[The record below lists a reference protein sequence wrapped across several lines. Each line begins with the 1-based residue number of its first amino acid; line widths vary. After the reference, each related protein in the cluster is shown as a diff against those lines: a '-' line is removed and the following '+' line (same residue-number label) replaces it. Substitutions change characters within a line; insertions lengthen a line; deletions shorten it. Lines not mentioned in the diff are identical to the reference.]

1 MSLFFHLKY
10 LVVLL
15 TSQQSTLIN
24 LCCFMSCIKYWTS
37 LLCHG
42 ILFLP
47 FKYMWENPCII
58 NMFIKRIRITN
69 FVQKSE
75 YCGTAFLHTEFNW
88 MTYCSHFLPH
98 STCQKVAYF
107 VYKMCFCVT
116 CRAFH
121 TTTWRGLYC
130 IHCFQNGIFCTKSY
144 LDLFSVNQ
152 VILEWGCWPSKAR
165 MTVNVSMK
173 TWSSF
178 SFVTNNNVH
187 SYSCYVW
194 SLQCGT
200 FTSACLLRQKWT
212 AREWWCPWHT
222 RACCESNLSK

>member
-1 MSLFFHLKY
+1 MEFFSCHSSICEKILVSLTCSLSVFELQILCRKVNT
-10 LVVLL
+10 VVLHFC
-15 TSQQSTLIN
+15 TQ
-24 LCCFMSCIKYWTS
+24 
-37 LLCHG
+37 
-42 ILFLP
+42 
-47 FKYMWENPCII
+47 
-58 NMFIKRIRITN
+58 
-69 FVQKSE
+69 
-75 YCGTAFLHTEFNW
+75 NW

-98 STCQKVAYF
+98 STCQKVAIF

-116 CRAFH
+116 YRAFH

-165 MTVNVSMK
+165 MTVNVSMI
-173 TWSSF
+173 TRSSF

-212 AREWWCPWHT
+212 AWEWWCPWHT